1 MSGQTKPGSDHE
13 PVDAEFKPVDSE
25 PQPRKA
31 WPRILAIARIT
42 GFVVAAALIGG
53 AAGWVLVQTMP
64 AAGPDMAP
72 LQTRLAALETRTV
85 PEPDLSPF
93 ETRLSALEADNPGD
107 ALRAQAVEQLV
118 RDTASVRER
127 VEALEAAE
135 LAEAPDLTG
144 VNSRIEDVAR
154 EADRRLDDLEARVG
168 ALAAAGPG
176 EGADLS
182 GTLEPVLSRINALND
197 RIAAVEGAA
206 GSASGTDPRL
216 DLIAQRLGEL
226 EASLADM
233 QAGEAQPA
241 PDPASSPDRA
251 EQALAYADLAA
262 AAGGSGSF
270 APELAEL
277 RRVWADAPGL
287 EALHA
292 HARNGAPSRERLSA
306 QLPGDELD
314 AVSGETQ
321 VWFGV
326 LRIARAGEDPGPGDA
341 LRAALD
347 AGDLEAAVAGARA
360 LEDPAR
366 TVIDPWLEDAEARL
380 QVDAALREMRAALDE
395 GAQP

>member
-53 AAGWVLVQTMP
+53 AAGWVLVQTRP
-64 AAGPDMAP
+64 AAGPDMTP
-72 LQTRLAALETRTV
+72 LETRLAALETRAA
-85 PEPDLSPF
+85 PEPDLSPI
-93 ETRLSALEADNPGD
+93 EARLSALEADNPGD

-135 LAEAPDLTG
+135 PAGAPDLAE

-154 EADRRLDDLEARVG
+154 DADRRLDDLEARAG

-182 GTLEPVLSRINALND
+182 GALEPVLSRINALND

-216 DLIAQRLGEL
+216 DLIAQRLNAL
-226 EASLADM
+226 EASLAE
-233 QAGEAQPA
+233 QAA
-241 PDPASSPDRA
+241 PEPASSPDRA

-262 AAGGSGSF
+262 AAGGSGAF
-270 APELAEL
+270 ALELAEL
-277 RRVWADAPGL
+277 RRAWPDAPGL
-287 EALHA
+287 EALRA

-306 QLPGDELD
+306 QLPEDELD

-326 LRIARAGEDPGPGDA
+326 LRIARTGEDPGPGDA

-347 AGDLEAAVAGARA
+347 AGDLEAAVTSARA
-360 LEDPAR
+360 LEGPAR
-366 TVIDPWLEDAEARL
+366 TVIDPWLQDAEARL
-380 QVDAALREMRAALDE
+380 QVDAALRDMRAALDE

>member
-25 PQPRKA
+25 PQPRKT

-53 AAGWVLVQTMP
+53 AAGSIWVQTMP
-64 AAGPDMAP
+64 AAGPDLTP
-72 LQTRLAALETRTV
+72 LETRLAALETRAP
-85 PEPDLSPF
+85 PEPDLSGI
-93 ETRLSALEADNPGD
+93 EARLSALEADDPGD

-118 RDTASVRER
+118 RDTAAVRER

-135 LAEAPDLTG
+135 PAGAPDLAE

-154 EADRRLDDLEARVG
+154 DADRRLDDLEARAG

-182 GTLEPVLSRINALND
+182 GALEPVLSRINALND
-197 RIAAVEGAA
+197 RIGALEAAA

-216 DLIAQRLGEL
+216 DLIAQRLNAL
-226 EASLADM
+226 EASLAE
-233 QAGEAQPA
+233 QAA
-241 PDPASSPDRA
+241 PEPASSPDRA

-262 AAGGSGSF
+262 AAGGSGAF
-270 APELAEL
+270 ALELAEL
-277 RRVWADAPGL
+277 RRAWPDAPGL
-287 EALHA
+287 EALRA

-306 QLPGDELD
+306 QLPEEELE
-314 AVSGETQ
+314 AVSGQTQ

-326 LRIARAGEDPGPGDA
+326 LRIARTGEAPGPGDA

-380 QVDAALREMRAALDE
+380 QVDAALSRMRAALDE